1 MKKDASTQTETF
13 PDSSF
18 SSFDTDTESSHEYS
32 INSPSYLDQYKET
45 SNKRRRT
52 EDVELLD

>member
-1 MKKDASTQTETF
+1 MKKDDSTQT
-13 PDSSF
+13 DSSF